1 MDDGFLDV
9 VWMVDSSVLCGWW
22 ILQCCVDGG
31 FLDVVWMIDSSVLC
45 A

>member
-1 MDDGFLDV
+1 M
-9 VWMVDSSVLCGWW
+9 MDSSMLCEWW

-31 FLDVVWMIDSSVLC
+31 FLDVVWMMDYSVLC